1 MMLDTAQKDLNNKE
15 IKDSKII
22 EVDDY
27 LVLISSLLQKKIS
40 LNSNIAVALD
50 IKHLKNDRQNLTEV
64 RNVYLSLSNFI
75 SKIEIPDRIH
85 NKIIQYSISL
95 KDNFTLTVHL
105 DCKLNASEIEQVIK
119 IRHENKVINYLYS
132 ELNSYFKIIVPIK
145 KSKIQQNS
153 YNKRDH

>member
-132 ELNSYFKIIVPIK
+132 ELNSYFKIIVPFK
-145 KSKIQQNS
+145 KSKIKENR

>member
-50 IKHLKNDRQNLTEV
+50 IKHLKSDRQNLTEV

-75 SKIEIPDRIH
+75 SKIEIPDCIH
-85 NKIIQYSISL
+85 NKIIQFTISL

-105 DCKLNASEIEQVIK
+105 DCKLNASEIDQVIK